1 MRDDSKSGERRSPW
15 ARFGLWLLHEIKV
28 VWLFT
33 VYFAIAFTLLMLLKR
48 LTLAQYEIRFQ
59 GLGVAVL
66 AALLVAKG
74 LLVWEFL
81 YTAGE

>member
-1 MRDDSKSGERRSPW
+1 MQDESNNNRRRSWW